1 MSTVKSILD
10 EKGRDVV
17 TVASSATLAEA
28 AQLLVGRRIGAAVVC
43 DDKGALKG
51 ILSERDI
58 VRAVA
63 RQGGEALGL
72 PVAQVMTTKVKVCNE
87 NHGIIEVMEIM
98 TNGRFRHVPVEQDGK
113 LVGIIS
119 IGDVVKRRI
128 ESAVREVEEIKTYIA
143 TA

>member
-1 MSTVKSILD
+1 MSTVRSILD
-10 EKGRDVV
+10 EKGRNVV
-17 TVASSATLAEA
+17 TVASSATLSEA
-28 AQLLVGRRIGAAVVC
+28 ARLLMERRIGAAVVC
-43 DDKGALKG
+43 NAKGALKG

-63 RQGGEALGL
+63 RQGGDALGL
-72 PVAQVMTTKVKVCNE
+72 PVEQVMTSKVKVCTE
-87 NHGIIEVMEIM
+87 DHGIDEVMEIM

-113 LVGIIS
+113 LVGIVS